1 MDSRKEFVTLK
12 KASMVTD
19 VPEIRLLYAAYDGL
33 CHYVKMGS
41 LIFIHPPEIIEL
53 RRNQLMNSLTR
64 MIKHTLIVQNRY
76 DESWVRKWE
85 EEDEEPMTMADY
97 ERWIKDKVDKL
108 GCDMSMGA
116 EERIYW
122 RQKGLC
128 V

>member
-85 EEDEEPMTMADY
+85 DEDEEPMTLADY
-97 ERWIKDKVDKL
+97 ERCIFKTV
-108 GCDMSMGA
+108 GRA
-116 EERIYW
+116 A
-122 RQKGLC
+122 
-128 V
+128 

>member
-19 VPEIRLLYAAYDGL
+19 VPEIRLLYAVNDGL
-33 CHYVKMGS
+33 LTFVKINGI
-41 LIFIHPPEIIEL
+41 IFVYPPEIIEL
-53 RRNQLMNSLTR
+53 RRNQLLNSITK
-64 MIKHTLIVQNRY
+64 MIKHSLITEGRF
-76 DESWVRKWE
+76 DKKWVNKWE
-85 EEDEEPMTMADY
+85 DEEDEPMTMDEF